1 MNRPINIATGQ
12 PASTARCTS
21 DNPSRRPRNSRHRYR
36 TPDEKLCA
44 VSARAIPIGVVP
56 SRRGQTRFTS
66 ACTLRLF
73 VGEPG
78 RVGQVVP
85 VAGIQQRTRH
95 HRDGRPTRDAVAL
108 PKMKRR
114 KFHRSSR

>member
-1 MNRPINIATGQ
+1 M
-12 PASTARCTS
+12 
-21 DNPSRRPRNSRHRYR
+21 
-36 TPDEKLCA
+36 
-44 VSARAIPIGVVP
+44 SARAIPIGVVP

-66 ACTLRLF
+66 RVHPGLF

-108 PKMKRR
+108 PKTQRR